1 MELFAQRAVAAS
13 PGFAV
18 TPANR
23 REVIRLCERLDGIPL
38 AIELAAV
45 QHRAQSDGAAVPR
58 STAASARAAWALT
71 RRPIHQ
77 NSTPMTMKHSTGV
90 SSVHR

>member
-18 TPANR
+18 TSANR
-23 REVIRLCERLDGIPL
+23 REVVRLCERLDGIPL

-45 QHRAQSDGAAVPR
+45 QLR
-58 STAASARAAWALT
+58 T
-71 RRPIHQ
+71 
-77 NSTPMTMKHSTGV
+77 
-90 SSVHR
+90 